1 MSHRLRLAAPLLT
14 VAALLAACGGGTD
27 SSGIKYKITG
37 QDLAPRNERL
47 LVSRDGQDVPDAT
60 VKVNGVNL
68 VYANGAYTGLLPSA
82 LSANAT
88 VNLSVEIGN
97 TVITG
102 RGTMPDP
109 ADVQEP
115 SGDPS
120 VPVIASAPII
130 VEWVALHDPQK
141 FILRAECTTCTHT
154 YFSSPTGSMR
164 SFPIPANTLMANQTY
179 QFTVT
184 SYNNGTFTGATDN
197 GSSMNI
203 ANTGQTKTVPVQP

>member
-1 MSHRLRLAAPLLT
+1 MRHRLRLAAP
-14 VAALLAACGGGTD
+14 VAVLIASLAACGGGTD
-27 SSGIKYKITG
+27 ASGIEYKITG

-47 LVSRDGQDVPDAT
+47 LVTRDGQDVPDAT

-82 LSANAT
+82 LAAGAT
-88 VNLSVEIGN
+88 MNLSVEIGT

-102 RGTMPDP
+102 RGTVPDP
-109 ADVQEP
+109 AEVQEP
-115 SGDPS
+115 SGS

-130 VEWVALHDPQK
+130 VEWVSLHDPQK

-154 YFSSPTGSMR
+154 YFQSPLGSAR
-164 SFPIPANTLMANQTY
+164 SFPIPANTLMANETY

-184 SYNNGTFTGATDN
+184 AYNNGTFTGPVDD
-197 GSSMNI
+197 GSSMNV
-203 ANTGQTKTVPVQP
+203 ANTGQTTTVTLQP

>member
-1 MSHRLRLAAPLLT
+1 MSHRLRLAAPLFAA
-14 VAALLAACGGGTD
+14 AALLAACGGGTD

-47 LVSRDGQDVPDAT
+47 LVSRDGQDIPDAT

-82 LSANAT
+82 LTAGAT

-115 SGDPS
+115 SGDPQ

-130 VEWVALHDPQK
+130 VEWVSLHDPQK
-141 FILRAECTTCTHT
+141 FILRADCTTCSHT
-154 YFSSPTGSMR
+154 YSQSPLGSAR
-164 SFPIPANTLMANQTY
+164 SFSIPANTLMANESY
-179 QFTVT
+179 KFTVT
-184 SYNNGTFTGATDN
+184 AYNNGTFTGPTDDA
-197 GSSMNI
+197 SSMNV
-203 ANTGQTKTVPVQP
+203 ANAGQTKTVPIQP